1 MGESTRPSMQVV
13 QRRLIIVVLISLL
26 VGLILGLVVGLT
38 YAWRINPAVYA
49 GGAYPH
55 ELAPGYRQNYLN
67 MAADSYA
74 LNPTPQQIEQ
84 TRLRLQTFDIPTK
97 IRTLAERSAEYGMAG
112 RAPEAQNINN
122 LAVALKQAENWP
134 DQTVADTIG
143 ALAAESQ
150 ANPAKAQAINT
161 FASALNLV
169 QAPQPPA
176 TQPAGTQPSAAPA
189 QAPAQGGGGLPWWVT
204 ALISC
209 LLLLL
214 VIAAVIWLLDRI
226 RQRQKKAEKKAPVV
240 WEGEGPP
247 PLKRWSGTYTLGQDN
262 YDEFFTIET
271 EDGAFLGESGMGIL
285 ETVPGASPKQVKAF
299 DVGLFDKT
307 DITTLSRVV
316 MSEQAYND
324 PAMRD
329 KVKAN
334 PQAEAILAEPGKEF
348 TLETS
353 AMRVKAKIEEMEYG
367 GPDKA
372 YFNKLKLSLAVFIK
386 EGADL
391 KIGQMDIPD
400 QFKS

>member
-1 MGESTRPSMQVV
+1 MGESARPSMQVV
-13 QRRLIIVVLISLL
+13 QRRFLIVVLLSLL

-38 YAWRINPAVYA
+38 YAWRISPAVYS

-67 MAADSYA
+67 MVADSYA

-84 TRLRLQTFDIPTK
+84 TRLRLQTFDVPTK
-97 IRTLAERSAEYGMAG
+97 IRTLADRSAEYGMAG
-112 RAPEAQNINN
+112 RGAEAQNINN
-122 LAVALKQAENWP
+122 LAVTLKQAENWP
-134 DQTVADTIG
+134 DQTVAETIG

-169 QAPQPPA
+169 QAPAPQTA
-176 TQPAGTQPSAAPA
+176 QPAGAQPSAAPA
-189 QAPAQGGGGLPWWVT
+189 QAPAQGGLPWWAT
-204 ALISC
+204 GLISC

-226 RQRQKKAEKKAPVV
+226 RQRQKKAEKKVVV

-247 PLKRWSGTYTLGQDN
+247 PLKRWSGTYVLGQDN

-285 ETVPGASPKQVKAF
+285 ETVPGTSPKQVKAF

-367 GPDKA
+367 PDNV
-372 YFNKLKLSLAVFIK
+372 YFNKLKMSLAVFVK
-386 EGADL
+386 EGANL
-391 KIGQMDIPD
+391 RIGEMDIPD

>member
-1 MGESTRPSMQVV
+1 MGESARPSMQVV
-13 QRRLIIVVLISLL
+13 QRRFLIVVLLSLL

-38 YAWRINPAVYA
+38 YAWRISPAVYS

-67 MAADSYA
+67 MVADSYA

-84 TRLRLQTFDIPTK
+84 TRLRMQTFDVPTK
-97 IRTLAERSAEYGMAG
+97 IRTLADRSAEYGMAG
-112 RAPEAQNINN
+112 RGAEAQNINN
-122 LAVALKQAENWP
+122 LAVALKQAENWS
-134 DQTVADTIG
+134 DQTVAETIG

-169 QAPQPPA
+169 QAPASPA
-176 TQPAGTQPSAAPA
+176 TQPVGAQPAAAP
-189 QAPAQGGGGLPWWVT
+189 APAQGGLPWWLT
-204 ALISC
+204 GLISC

-285 ETVPGASPKQVKAF
+285 ETVPGTSPKQVKAF

-367 GPDKA
+367 PDNA
-372 YFNKLKLSLAVFIK
+372 YFNKLKMSLAVFVK
-386 EGADL
+386 EGANL
-391 KIGQMDIPD
+391 RIGEMDIPD

>member
-1 MGESTRPSMQVV
+1 MGESARPSMQIV
-13 QRRLIIVVLISLL
+13 QRRFLIVVLLSLL
-26 VGLILGLVVGLT
+26 VGLVLGLVVGLI
-38 YAWRINPAVYA
+38 YAWRIDPAVYS
-49 GGAYPH
+49 GGAYPNQ
-55 ELAPGYRQNYLN
+55 LAPGYQQNYLN
-67 MAADSYA
+67 MVADSYA
-74 LNPTPQQIEQ
+74 LNPTPQQVEQ
-84 TRLRLQTFDIPTK
+84 TRLRLQAFDVPAK
-97 IRTLAERSAEYGMAG
+97 IRTLADRSAEYGMAG
-112 RAPEAQNINN
+112 RGAEAQNINN
-122 LAVALKQAENWP
+122 LAMALKQTENWP

-169 QAPQPPA
+169 QAPAPQTA
-176 TQPAGTQPSAAPA
+176 QPAGTQPSAAPA
-189 QAPAQGGGGLPWWVT
+189 QGGLPWWVT
-204 ALISC
+204 GLISC

-214 VIAAVIWLLDRI
+214 VIAAIIWLLDRI
-226 RQRQKKAEKKAPVV
+226 RQRQKKAEKKVVV

-247 PLKRWSGTYTLGQDN
+247 PLKRWAGTYILGQDN

-285 ETVPGASPKQVKAF
+285 ETVPGTSPKQVKAF

-324 PAMRD
+324 SAMRD

-348 TLETS
+348 ILETS

-367 GPDKA
+367 PDNA
-372 YFNKLKLSLAVFIK
+372 YFNKLKMSLAVFVK
-386 EGADL
+386 EGANL
-391 KIGQMDIPD
+391 RIGEMDIPD

>member
-13 QRRLIIVVLISLL
+13 QRRLIIVVLVSLL
-26 VGLILGLVVGLT
+26 VGLILGLVIGLI
-38 YAWRINPAVYA
+38 YAWRIDPAVYS
-49 GGAYPH
+49 GGAYPNQ
-55 ELAPGYRQNYLN
+55 LAPGYQQNYLN
-67 MAADSYA
+67 MVADSYA

-112 RAPEAQNINN
+112 RGAEAQQINN

-134 DQTVADTIG
+134 DQTIADTIG

-150 ANPAKAQAINT
+150 ANPNKAQAITT
-161 FASALNLV
+161 FAQALNFVPQAQPQAV
-169 QAPQPPA
+169 QPTAQPGQPPA
-176 TQPAGTQPSAAPA
+176 AAPA
-189 QAPAQGGGGLPWWVT
+189 GGGGLPWWVT
-204 ALISC
+204 ALAAC
-209 LLLLL
+209 LIGLIA
-214 VIAAVIWLLDRI
+214 IAAIIWLLDRI

-247 PLKRWSGTYTLGQDN
+247 PLKRWAGTYTLGQDN

-271 EDGAFLGESGMGIL
+271 DDGAFLGESGMGIL
-285 ETVPGASPKQVKAF
+285 ETVPGSSPKQVKAF

-324 PAMRD
+324 PAMRA
-329 KVKAN
+329 KVEAN
-334 PQAEAILAEPGKEF
+334 PQAQAILAEPGKEF

-367 GPDKA
+367 PDKA
-372 YFNKLKLSLAVFIK
+372 YFNKLKMSLAVFVK
-386 EGADL
+386 EGANL
-391 KIGQMDIPD
+391 RIGEMDIPD

>member
-1 MGESTRPSMQVV
+1 MSESARPSMQVV
-13 QRRLIIVVLISLL
+13 QRRLLIVVLLSLL
-26 VGLILGLVVGLT
+26 VGLVLGLVVGLI
-38 YAWRINPAVYA
+38 YAWRIDPAVYS
-49 GGAYPH
+49 GGAYPNQ
-55 ELAPGYRQNYLN
+55 LAPGYQQNYLN
-67 MAADSYA
+67 MVADSYA

-84 TRLRLQTFDIPTK
+84 TRLRLQTFDVPTK
-97 IRTLAERSAEYGMAG
+97 IRTLAERSAEYAMAG
-112 RAPEAQNINN
+112 RAPEAQNVNN
-122 LAVALKQAENWP
+122 LAVALKTTEPWP
-134 DQTVADTIG
+134 DETVANTIG

-169 QAPQPPA
+169 QAAPPVTQPVG
-176 TQPAGTQPSAAPA
+176 TQPAAATA
-189 QAPAQGGGGLPWWVT
+189 QAPAQAEGGLAWWVT
-204 ALISC
+204 ALGSC
-209 LLLLL
+209 LLLLVAVA
-214 VIAAVIWLLDRI
+214 VIIWLLDRI

-247 PLKRWSGTYTLGQDN
+247 PLKRWAGTYTLGQDN

-285 ETVPGASPKQVKAF
+285 ETVPGTSPKQVKAF

-324 PAMRD
+324 PAMRS
-329 KVKAN
+329 KVEAN

-367 GPDKA
+367 PDNA
-372 YFNKLKLSLAVFIK
+372 YFNKLKMSLAVFVK
-386 EGADL
+386 EGANL
-391 KIGQMDIPD
+391 RIGEMDIPD